1 VRRLLTEPTAA
12 ALAYGLDRPSDDE
25 LILVVDLGGGTFD
38 VSLLHVFEGVTEV
51 RSTAGDSRLGGEDFV
66 DRIVVAFMDAVG
78 SAAGLP
84 PAGTPSPVQA
94 SLRRQAEL
102 AKCRLSEADAA
113 VLRVVHRE
121 RTIDWELTRET
132 FEEIA
137 QPLLARLR
145 FPIERALR
153 DARIDPDRV
162 GRVILAGGASRMPMF
177 RKLMGRLFRR
187 LPLQSIDPEQ
197 VVARGAAI
205 RAGMLARDTELTERV
220 MTDVAPFT
228 LGIAVTDG
236 SMQNRLT
243 NLFLPIIERNTV
255 IPASRVKRV
264 VNASDDQAEVA
275 VQVFQGEA
283 RFVDENIA
291 LGTLEVP
298 IPRGPEGSQSID
310 VRFTYDPSGLLE
322 VESVVAA
329 TGVRKRLVIE
339 GNPGVLTPDEIAA
352 RLAALDGL
360 KLHPRD
366 QAENQLLLA
375 RGKRLY
381 EEHLGST
388 RGAIGDAVA
397 RFVSA
402 LESQDPDRIR
412 PAAHTLETLV
422 ARFDDG
428 SLA

>member
-1 VRRLLTEPTAA
+1 
-12 ALAYGLDRPSDDE
+12 
-25 LILVVDLGGGTFD
+25 
-38 VSLLHVFEGVTEV
+38 
-51 RSTAGDSRLGGEDFV
+51 
-66 DRIVVAFMDAVG
+66 
-78 SAAGLP
+78 
-84 PAGTPSPVQA
+84 
-94 SLRRQAEL
+94 
-102 AKCRLSEADAA
+102 
-113 VLRVVHRE
+113 
-121 RTIDWELTRET
+121 
-132 FEEIA
+132 
-137 QPLLARLR
+137 
-145 FPIERALR
+145 
-153 DARIDPDRV
+153 
-162 GRVILAGGASRMPMF
+162 MF